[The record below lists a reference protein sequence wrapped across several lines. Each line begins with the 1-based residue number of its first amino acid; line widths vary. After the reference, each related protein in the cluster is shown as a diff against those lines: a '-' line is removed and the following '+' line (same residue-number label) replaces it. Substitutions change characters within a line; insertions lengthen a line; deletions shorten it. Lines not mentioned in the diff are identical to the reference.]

1 MREEAVR
8 GNRYELE
15 IHDMTT
21 TLNTLAAGVIGA
33 AALISGAHA
42 GPIVPV
48 DSSNEQ
54 AGAVATTVSTA
65 ESPNRIYCYSG
76 VTGTPTSQ
84 ARGWVCQR
92 ESVPEKR

>member
-1 MREEAVR
+1 
-8 GNRYELE
+8 
-15 IHDMTT
+15 MTT
-21 TLNTLAAGVIGA
+21 TLNTLAAGLIGA
-33 AALISGAHA
+33 AAIISGAHA
-42 GPIVPV
+42 SPIAPV
-48 DSSNEQ
+48 DSTNEK

>member
-1 MREEAVR
+1 MST
-8 GNRYELE
+8 
-15 IHDMTT
+15 M
-21 TLNTLAAGVIGA
+21 LNTLAAGLIGA
-33 AALISGAHA
+33 AALISGARA
-42 GPIVPV
+42 GTIAP
-48 DSSNEQ
+48 DNSTNGS

-92 ESVPEKR
+92 ESIPEQR

>member
-1 MREEAVR
+1 
-8 GNRYELE
+8 
-15 IHDMTT
+15 MTT
-21 TLNTLAAGVIGA
+21 MLNSLAAGLIGA

-42 GPIVPV
+42 GPIAPV
-48 DSSNEQ
+48 DSTNEQ
-54 AGAVATTVSTA
+54 AEAIATTVSTA

-92 ESVPEKR
+92 ETTPEQR

>member
-1 MREEAVR
+1 
-8 GNRYELE
+8 
-15 IHDMTT
+15 MTS
-21 TLNTLAAGVIGA
+21 TLNTLAAGLIGA

-42 GPIVPV
+42 GPIAP
-48 DSSNEQ
+48 DNSSADQ
-54 AGAVATTVSTA
+54 TGSVATTVSTA

-92 ESVPEKR
+92 ESIPEKR